1 MATRIDWLER
11 FSRVL
16 TLTAAGLATLGVIL
30 APMLALSWANRPF
43 PGFLMDHT
51 LVVTDQDGEGWSG
64 RAAGI
69 SFGQRVTRVA
79 GIEVRNDG
87 EYQAAL
93 SGLEV
98 GETVAILT
106 ELREAAEPRLGGL
119 GLGAP
124 AGSGAREKFFPA
136 VTLGEFSGRDLFRLF
151 WMPYLM
157 GLAYLTIGAWIY
169 RARGATRPGRA
180 LAFFCFAAAVAQG
193 LYFDIF
199 STHVGTPVWAVAIA
213 ALGGSLISLA
223 MRFPQEARLVT
234 QFPAMLLAPYVI
246 SMVIGVWAAV
256 SLFDRAQP
264 WQYLVARDVSYRW
277 VGIGGLVFLGT
288 MLYRAWRGAEATVR
302 RQARIVLLGSAIA
315 FMPMI
320 VWIMMPLVGVRLHF
334 EPAVYMPWLVIFP
347 FSVAIAIFRYRLL
360 EMDSIVNR
368 TILWGLLTAILA
380 GVVSVSIGLLQRLF
394 QAFTGEKSD
403 VAVVLTS
410 LILVSVF
417 TPIKTRL
424 QAFLD
429 RTFKDSPEHIRA
441 LREFGAEV
449 RSFTQ
454 MSDAQLM
461 TRRLLEEAAS
471 GMDAQCGAIRLV
483 SGSREGLVTAHT
495 YGDWRGEAWIA
506 APLEYGGTRHGLLLL
521 GPREGLRPYSKQEFE
536 TLQSAAK
543 EVAHALAVGARGER

>member
-1 MATRIDWLER
+1 MTGRIDWLER
-11 FSRVL
+11 FSRAL
-16 TLTAAGLATLGVIL
+16 TLTAAALATLSVIL

-51 LVVTDQDGEGWSG
+51 LVVTDQNGEGWSG
-64 RAAGI
+64 RAAGVN
-69 SFGQRVTRVA
+69 FGQRVTRVA
-79 GIEVRNDG
+79 GSPVRNDG
-87 EYQAAL
+87 EYAQVIA
-93 SGLEV
+93 SLEV
-98 GETVAILT
+98 GDNVAIFT
-106 ELREAAEPRLGGL
+106 ELREGG
-119 GLGAP
+119 
-124 AGSGAREKFFPA
+124 EKFFPA
-136 VTLGEFSGRDLFRLF
+136 VTLGEFSSRDLFRLF

-157 GLAYLTIGAWIY
+157 GLAYLSIGAWIY

-180 LAFFCFAAAVAQG
+180 LAFFCFAAGVAQG
-193 LYFDIF
+193 LYFDTF

-223 MRFPQEARLVT
+223 MRFPQEAKIVQRR
-234 QFPAMLLAPYVI
+234 PAMLLVPYIV
-246 SMVIGVWAAV
+246 SLVIGIWAAV
-256 SLFDRAQP
+256 TLYNRAQP

-277 VGIGGLVFLGT
+277 VGIGGLIFLGT
-288 MLYRAWRGAEATVR
+288 MLYRALRGSEATVR

-315 FMPMI
+315 FLPII
-320 VWIMMPLVGVRLHF
+320 VWIMTPVVGIRLHF
-334 EPAVYMPWLVIFP
+334 EPSLYMPWLVIFP

-380 GVVSVSIGLLQRLF
+380 GVVSVSITVLQRLF

-441 LREFGAEV
+441 LREFGSEV
-449 RSFTQ
+449 RSYVQ
-454 MSDAQLM
+454 MSDAGLM
-461 TRRLLEEAAS
+461 TKRLLEEAAG
-471 GMDAQCGAIRLV
+471 GMDAQSGAISLVVPGSGRL
-483 SGSREGLVTAHT
+483 ETAHT
-495 YGDWRGEAWIA
+495 YGDWRGEAWVA
-506 APLEYGGTRHGLLLL
+506 APLEHGGKRHGLLLL
-521 GPREGLRPYSKQEFE
+521 GPRAGMRPYSKQEFE
-536 TLQSAAK
+536 TLQTAAN
-543 EVAHALAVGARGER
+543 EVAHALAVGHRNGHA

>member
-1 MATRIDWLER
+1 MAMRIDWLER

-16 TLTAAGLATLGVIL
+16 TLSAFALATLSVIL

-43 PGFLMDHT
+43 PGFLMDHS
-51 LVVTDQDGEGWSG
+51 LAVTDQNGTGWSG

-69 SFGQRVTRVA
+69 GYGQRVTRVA
-79 GIEVRNDG
+79 GSAVRNEG
-87 EYQAAL
+87 EY
-93 SGLEV
+93 LEV
-98 GETVAILT
+98 LGSLQIGDTVPIFT
-106 ELREAAEPRLGGL
+106 TLRDGAGGV
-119 GLGAP
+119 
-124 AGSGAREKFFPA
+124 SQDKFFPA
-136 VTLGEFSGRDLFRLF
+136 VTFGEFSRRDLFRLF

-193 LYFDIF
+193 LYFDMF
-199 STHVGTPVWAVAIA
+199 STHVGTPVWALAIA
-213 ALGGSLISLA
+213 SLGGSLISLA
-223 MRFPQEARLVT
+223 MRFPQEAGVVRRW
-234 QFPAMLLAPYVI
+234 PAMLLFPYLI
-246 SMVIGVWAAV
+246 SLVIGIWAAA
-256 SLFDRAQP
+256 SIYNRTQP
-264 WQYLVARDVSYRW
+264 WEYLVARDVSYRW
-277 VGIGGLVFLGT
+277 VGIGGLIFLGT
-288 MLYRAWRGAEATVR
+288 MLYRAFRGAEATVR

-315 FMPMI
+315 FMPII
-320 VWIMMPLVGVRLHF
+320 VWIMTPLVGIRLHF
-334 EPAVYMPWLVIFP
+334 EPSLYMPWLVIFP

-380 GVVSVSIGLLQRLF
+380 GVVSVSITILQRLF

-429 RTFKDSPEHIRA
+429 RTFKESPEHIKA

-449 RSFTQ
+449 RSYVL

-461 TRRLLEEAAS
+461 TKRLLEEAAS
-471 GMDAQCGAIRLV
+471 GMDATSGAISLVTPGGGRL
-483 SGSREGLVTAHT
+483 ETAHT

-506 APLEYGGTRHGLLLL
+506 APLEHGGKRHGLLLL
-521 GPREGLRPYSKQEFE
+521 GPREGHRPYTKQEFE
-536 TLQSAAK
+536 TLQVAAN
-543 EVAHALAVGARGER
+543 EVAHALAVGRKG

>member
-1 MATRIDWLER
+1 MMSTRIDWLER
-11 FSRVL
+11 FSRL
-16 TLTAAGLATLGVIL
+16 ITLIAAGFATLSVIL

-51 LVVTDQDGEGWSG
+51 LVVTDQNGEGWSG
-64 RAAGI
+64 SAAGI
-69 SFGQRVTRVA
+69 TFGQRVTRMA
-79 GIEVRNDG
+79 AEQVRNDV
-87 EYQAAL
+87 EYQQVLGSL
-93 SGLEV
+93 STGD
-98 GETVAILT
+98 TVAIFT
-106 ELREAAEPRLGGL
+106 QLREGG
-119 GLGAP
+119 
-124 AGSGAREKFFPA
+124 EKYFPA
-136 VTLGEFSGRDLFRLF
+136 VTLGEFSSRDLFRFF

-180 LAFFCFAAAVAQG
+180 LAFFCFAAGVAQG

-223 MRFPQEARLVT
+223 MRFPQEAKVVERYPV
-234 QFPAMLLAPYVI
+234 MLLVPYVI
-246 SMVIGVWAAV
+246 SMGIGLWAAV
-256 SLFDRAQP
+256 TLYDKTQP

-277 VGIGGLVFLGT
+277 VGIGGLIFLGT

-315 FMPMI
+315 FMPII
-320 VWIMMPLVGVRLHF
+320 VWIMTPLAGIRLHF
-334 EPAVYMPWLVIFP
+334 EPSVYMPWLVIFP
-347 FSVAIAIFRYRLL
+347 FSVAVAIFRYRLL

-380 GVVSVSIGLLQRLF
+380 GLVSVSISILQKLF

-424 QAFLD
+424 QSFLD
-429 RTFKDSPEHIRA
+429 RTFKDSPEHIKA
-441 LREFGAEV
+441 LREFGSEV
-449 RSFTQ
+449 RSYVE
-454 MSDAQLM
+454 MSDASLM

-471 GMDAQCGAIRLV
+471 GMDAQCGAISLVAAGSGRL
-483 SGSREGLVTAHT
+483 ETTHT
-495 YGDWRGEAWIA
+495 YGDWRGEAWVA
-506 APLEYGGTRHGLLLL
+506 APLEHDGKRHGLLLL

-536 TLQSAAK
+536 TLQSAAN
-543 EVAHALAVGARGER
+543 EVAHALAVDARNGH